1 MPQCWCRAHDTT
13 STRCHLPC
21 CHLSREH
28 LHRVEQDHRFNA
40 ITAPEHGHTT
50 PGGDTYPGYHLLV
63 EHLFKRGTQQ
73 ALLHVRMFDIDKWA
87 DLKQTS

>member
-1 MPQCWCRAHDTT
+1 M
-13 STRCHLPC
+13 
-21 CHLSREH
+21 
-28 LHRVEQDHRFNA
+28 EQDHRFNA
-40 ITAPEHGHTT
+40 ITLPEHGHTT

-87 DLKQTS
+87 NLETNVMRWNEMMKQGHR